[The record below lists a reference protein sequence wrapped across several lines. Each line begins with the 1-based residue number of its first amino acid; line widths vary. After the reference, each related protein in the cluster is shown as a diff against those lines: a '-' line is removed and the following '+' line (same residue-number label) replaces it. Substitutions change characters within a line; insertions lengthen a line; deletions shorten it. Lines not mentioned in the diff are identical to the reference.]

1 MALKKKTQ
9 KHSGP
14 VTYSLKTPLFANAQ
28 QALHEVKSRPHI
40 QKKRQKRWTYI
51 RLNQVKS
58 TTEHPLTNPMFFNN
72 NHQQKEPP
80 LTCHKATTYLL
91 NLLFPHCPCINPIK

>member
-28 QALHEVKSRPHI
+28 QAFHEVKI
-40 QKKRQKRWTYI
+40 K
-51 RLNQVKS
+51 
-58 TTEHPLTNPMFFNN
+58 
-72 NHQQKEPP
+72 
-80 LTCHKATTYLL
+80 TTYTKETAKEMDIHT
-91 NLLFPHCPCINPIK
+91 FEPGEKHY